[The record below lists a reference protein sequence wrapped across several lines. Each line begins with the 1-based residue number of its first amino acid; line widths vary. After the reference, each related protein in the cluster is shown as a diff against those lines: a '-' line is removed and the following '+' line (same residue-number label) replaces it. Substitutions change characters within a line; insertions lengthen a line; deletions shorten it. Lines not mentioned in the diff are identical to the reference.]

1 MGRPYTGAKQREKAG
16 QAYNAAR
23 GVINKIMESLQ
34 DPELLAS
41 LVNHPP
47 ICQIFD
53 LSNPDEHLT

>member
-1 MGRPYTGAKQREKAG
+1 MGRMHTEAKQQEKAG

-23 GVINKIMESLQ
+23 GVIDKIMESLQ
-34 DPELLAS
+34 HPELRAS